1 MALILSMET
10 STGICSVALH
20 ENSRLLVNAEVQQ
33 EQAHASQLA
42 LLIQDVMEKAKIT
55 PKEISAVAISSGPGS
70 YTGLRIGASTAK
82 GFCYSLNIP
91 LVSIP
96 TLDLIAK
103 EAVEKIA
110 ESSALFV
117 PMIDAKRMEVY
128 ARVTDSNLGE
138 RMQTAAIV
146 VDENS
151 FRELLDGNK
160 MFFCGDGAEKCKSV
174 LKHPNANFID
184 GIFPR
189 AQTLGFM
196 AFRKFEK
203 KAFED
208 LVNFKPFYLKEF
220 IAKKAQSVF

>member
-1 MALILSMET
+1 MALILSLET

-70 YTGLRIGASTAK
+70 YTGLRIGTSTAK

-110 ESSALFV
+110 EPSALFV

-128 ARVTDSNLGE
+128 ARVTDSDLGE
-138 RMQTAAIV
+138 RMQTAAVV

-151 FRELLDGNK
+151 FRELLEGNK

-174 LKHPNANFID
+174 FKHPNANFID
-184 GIFPR
+184 GILPR